1 MGSVINTVI
10 DNRILS
16 LDSTET
22 MIEIIKEKG
31 KPLSTFKK
39 GSKIHVWNKMEKSYS
54 YTLQEA
60 PGTNFDKEFKPH
72 FTPQEMLRLG
82 VFEGKYL
89 NDCLLEFPD
98 EWFIDALTFH
108 KLSPKVP
115 NTLMNLFQ
123 VKSRQ
128 PLFIWREN
136 GWLPSTKTIKT
147 PKHPE
152 LSYKKINPDER
163 GWFQWYCRYW
173 LGRRIPL
180 IDDIQISRW
189 KAFARHSGQIKAN
202 CSSGDL
208 NCRPIQRQA
217 LLQWSWNP
225 YI

>member
-1 MGSVINTVI
+1 MDKII
-10 DNRILS
+10 DSRILS
-16 LDSTET
+16 IDSTQT
-22 MIEIIKEKG
+22 MIDILQEKG
-31 KPLSTFKK
+31 NISKKFKK
-39 GSKIHVWNKMEKSYS
+39 GSTIHVWNKMEKSYS

-60 PGTNFDKEFKPH
+60 PGTNFDSEFNPH

-89 NDCLLEFPD
+89 NDCLLEFPA
-98 EWFIDALTFH
+98 EWFIDAITFH

-128 PLFIWREN
+128 PLSIWDEN
-136 GWLPSTKTIKT
+136 GWLPSSKTIKK
-147 PKHPE
+147 PRHPE
-152 LSYKKINPDER
+152 LASKSINPDER

-173 LGRRIPL
+173 LGRRIPT
-180 IDDIQISRW
+180 IDAIQISRW
-189 KAFARHSGQIKAN
+189 KAFARHAGQIKAN
-202 CSSGDL
+202 CPSWDL
-208 NCRPIQRQA
+208 DCRPIQRQA